1 MVARCDVDV
10 DGSIA
15 GDGEIHYR
23 VARHDGGQH
32 HAARGFDFDPVN
44 SDVDFLVTYDLA
56 EQAPSLEAYFGLTN
70 DLAAL
75 LGLPVDLV
83 MSGAVRNPF
92 VRADIERSREPLYAA

>member
-1 MVARCDVDV
+1 MVPLIQDHRTQIVDLCRR
-10 DGSIA
+10 
-15 GDGEIHYR
+15 YR
-23 VARHDGGQH
+23 VQSLEVFGS
-32 HAARGFDFDPVN
+32 AARGFDFDPVN

-75 LGLPVDLV
+75 LGRPVDLV